1 MTKNIPTSMHE
12 VTDQWLIDILSSQQA
27 FADDPISSVDRQSVG
42 DGIGQVGEFNKVVV
56 TTESSKQTTL
66 FLKLRAPIEGMH
78 AVALRYKMYEK
89 EVRFYNELA
98 AQMDVRT
105 PEVYYADY
113 DPETENVALLMEFLD
128 GWHSPDQIT
137 GASHNQTLAAI
148 KQLAAINAPYWNRTQ
163 DLPWLPTMQTDYMQQ
178 TISDMAACSDIFFQR
193 FGTELPIS
201 KSDFDRIIESWP
213 AVLDGLSEGNLTLTH
228 YDYRVENMFFSS
240 DESEVAVI
248 DWQLIGALRAGW
260 DLAYLIGTNIPSEQR
275 RANEQQYIDL
285 YLDCMR
291 DRGVN
296 YSEAELRHDMKWSL
310 LGLCSIAVIGGA
322 NFDVS
327 NERSFEL
334 FKVIS
339 IRLFDAIA
347 EHEALSVIS

>member
-98 AQMDVRT
+98 PQMDVRT

-213 AVLDGLSEGNLTLTH
+213 AILDGLSEGNLTLTH

>member
-12 VTDQWLIDILSSQQA
+12 VTDQWLIDILSSHQA
-27 FADDPISSVDRQSVG
+27 FADAPISSVDRQSVG

-56 TTESSKQTTL
+56 TTESAKQTTL

-98 AQMDVRT
+98 AHMDVRT

-113 DPETENVALLMEFLD
+113 DPETDNVALLMEFLD

-148 KQLAAINAPYWNRTQ
+148 KQLGAINAPYWNRTQ
-163 DLPWLPTMQTDYMQQ
+163 ELPWLPTMQTDYMQQ

-193 FGTELPIS
+193 FAGDLPIS
-201 KSDFDRIIESWP
+201 KSDFYQIIESWP
-213 AVLDGLSEGNLTLTH
+213 AILDGLSEGNLTLTH

-291 DRGVN
+291 DHGVN

-347 EHEALSVIS
+347 KHEALSVIS

>member
-12 VTDQWLIDILSSQQA
+12 VTDQWLIEILSSQQA

-148 KQLAAINAPYWNRTQ
+148 KQLAAINTPYWNRTQ

-213 AVLDGLSEGNLTLTH
+213 AILDGLSEGNLTLTH

-334 FKVIS
+334 FKIIS